1 MDETEFMLS
10 YSREDIEALIVVTTN
25 GFTFNPDLLEHVH
38 GSEAW
43 QDERGVWSRVEGMA
57 EGLLVYKMYQ
67 LDYGVSAIVRHSGSQ
82 CWVWKAPIMEIGSGS
97 VVDDDG
103 ENKDDI
109 MGIHTC

>member
-10 YSREDIEALIVVTTN
+10 YSREDIEALIVVTTS
-25 GFTFNPDLLEHVH
+25 GFTFNPDRLEHVH

-43 QDERGVWSRVEGMA
+43 RDERGVWTRVEGMA

-67 LDYGVSAIVRHSGSQ
+67 IDYGVSAIVRHSGIQ
-82 CWVWKAPIMEIGSGS
+82 CWVWKAPIMEIGSGA
-97 VVDDDG
+97 VIEDG
-103 ENKDDI
+103 EDEDDI